1 MNALGSATPLE
12 DLVAE
17 SHRVLAAARARNV
30 AVRLTGGLA
39 IRLLCPAAAK
49 PPLRRAY
56 ADLDLA
62 VAGHGGNKTLNE
74 LMASLGYQAEE
85 MFNALNGGTRLRY
98 NDNVNGRHAD
108 VFVDAV
114 RMCHVI
120 EFKHRLLLLE
130 DTLTPTDLLLTKLQ
144 IVELNDKDLTDAVAL
159 LVDQSLEAGAS
170 DAIDTA
176 YLEEVWSGDW
186 PLWRTS
192 QLTLRKITR
201 AMPAGL
207 DAESTA
213 QAVKSVAALEHV
225 LESGRKSLR
234 WRVRSR
240 VGDRVRWYELPE
252 DV

>member
-1 MNALGSATPLE
+1 MTDLERATPLE
-12 DLVAE
+12 DLIAE
-17 SHRVLAAARARNV
+17 SHRVLAAAKARNV

-39 IRLLCPAAAK
+39 IRLLCPTAAK
-49 PPLRRAY
+49 PPLRRTY

-62 VAGHGGNKTLNE
+62 VAGHGGNKALNE
-74 LMASLGYQAEE
+74 LMASLGYEAEE
-85 MFNALNGGTRLRY
+85 MFNALNGSTRLRY
-98 NDNVNGRHAD
+98 NDNANGRHAD

-120 EFKHRLLLLE
+120 EFKHRLLLLD

-144 IVELNDKDLTDAVAL
+144 IVELNDKDLTDTVAL
-159 LVDQSLEAGAS
+159 LVDRRLEAGAVG
-170 DAIDTA
+170 AIDTA
-176 YLEEVWSGDW
+176 YLEEVWGGDW

-192 QLTLRKITR
+192 QLTLQKITR
-201 AMPAGL
+201 AIPAGL

-213 QAVKSVAALEHV
+213 KATKAVAALEQL